1 MVNKTTLH
9 MALLTGLCLL
19 VTWPVLIHGAPDL
32 SWDGPF
38 HAVWAQQFAIQFW
51 HGDWYPR
58 WFTNVNGGFGGP
70 SGFFYPP
77 LASYASTLFW
87 PFMAA
92 RDPNGWLVAG
102 YSLVLAEVLSGIT
115 AYLWLRS
122 LAKPGAA
129 LLGAAVY
136 VIAPYHLA
144 IDLYRRGASAEFWVF
159 AWLPLVLLSAEG
171 LLRRSRWAVPG
182 AAVSYALAVLSH
194 PTTSLCFAPI
204 LLAYVF
210 FQSEQ
215 KKRVGTTAVLA
226 AALLLGVGL
235 DAAYLLPAML
245 DQNKASASLYTS
257 GQGDYHAAWL
267 LPDGGKISEGAR
279 DLYDKFTGK
288 AIEIPPDILI
298 HAWIM
303 VITLSTLGAIGL
315 LFVLGRWY
323 EKERRPRRLAGFYT
337 GVAMISFFLMTKPSG
352 FIWEMSRFLK
362 FLQFPFRLNVML
374 VLCLASLVAVAGPY
388 LLQPRARVIALFL
401 VLMAVGWLGADLWIP
416 TRVFSAWRLLPEQAE
431 WSRQWMRIQM
441 EPFDMWPISGTSDVR
456 KTFAEFD
463 RFVETHPPKTAKLT
477 AFSTGQSVGAARVES
492 WQPRQVVLSIEAPG
506 DSQLTVNHFYYAG
519 WQARINS
526 GATVLTASPSPDG
539 LIQFDVPRGN
549 YDIIIDLPRDRA
561 ERTGIVISQ
570 FSLALLAAVAIWA
583 GLGTKQAG
591 PAAATA

>member
-1 MVNKTTLH
+1 
-9 MALLTGLCLL
+9 
-19 VTWPVLIHGAPDL
+19 
-32 SWDGPF
+32 
-38 HAVWAQQFAIQFW
+38 
-51 HGDWYPR
+51 
-58 WFTNVNGGFGGP
+58 
-70 SGFFYPP
+70 
-77 LASYASTLFW
+77 
-87 PFMAA
+87 MAA

-245 DQNKASASLYTS
+245 DQNKASVSLYTS

-267 LPDGGKISEGAR
+267 LDGDKISQCGH

-288 AIEIPPDILI
+288 AIKIPSDILTY
-298 HAWIM
+298 AWIL
-303 VITLSTLGAIGL
+303 VVTLSTLGAIGL
-315 LFVLGRWY
+315 LFVLSRWY
-323 EKERRPRRLAGFYT
+323 ERERRPRRLAGFYA
-337 GVAMISFFLMTKPSG
+337 GIAIISFFLMNKPSA

-374 VLCLASLVAVAGPY
+374 VVCLAALAALAGPY

-401 VLMAVGWLGADLWIP
+401 VLTAVGWLGADLWIP

-431 WSRQWMRIQM
+431 WSQQWMRIQL
-441 EPFDMWPISGTSDVR
+441 EPFDMWPSSATSDVH
-456 KTFAEFD
+456 KTFAELD

-477 AFSTGQSVGAARVES
+477 AFSTGNSVGEARVES
-492 WQPRQVVLSIEAPG
+492 WQPRRVVLNIEAPR
-506 DSQLTVNHFYYAG
+506 DSQLTLNHFYYAG

-549 YDIIIDLPRDRA
+549 YDIIIDLPRDGA
-561 ERTGIVISQ
+561 ERTGMVISQ